1 MRFSEMIRLVFKNL
15 VQNKA
20 KVILTSLGI
29 IAGAATVVAVIAIG
43 KGGEEEVKAQFSGL
57 SAETIYVNV
66 DYSSGDRVFNGDF
79 PKLTPDHMDF
89 ITNESTA
96 ISGIYL
102 RGTTFK
108 EAVING
114 TKTNLSV
121 TGVTEQYSTVS
132 SFNLAYGYDIDT
144 IDVQDETKVAVIGD
158 GVANKYFMG
167 AEDALGKEIRINNM
181 TYKVIGILE
190 RSADGMQ
197 GVSPDDTVFVPY
209 STAQSFVFDEYT
221 TPQMV
226 GMAKDIDLVK
236 LAMAEI
242 DDSLDYLLEDDNVY
256 KLEDA
261 GSRIEAAGESART
274 MNMLLIS
281 VATIVF
287 VVGGIGIMNVLFLA
301 VKERTKEI
309 GILKALG
316 STEGN
321 IMALFILEAVI
332 ISGFGGIMGLVLSY
346 IFIPIV
352 KQMNVPVAPTVQGQ
366 VIAFA
371 FAIITGTAFGFYPA
385 YKASKL
391 KPVDA
396 LNYE

>member
-1 MRFSEMIRLVFKNL
+1 MRFSEMLRLVFKNL

-20 KVILTSLGI
+20 KVFLTSLGI

-43 KGGEEEVKAQFSGL
+43 KGGEEEVKAQFRGL

-66 DYSSGDRVFNGDF
+66 DYSNGDGIFNGDF
-79 PKLTPDHMDF
+79 PKLTTENMDF
-89 ITNESTA
+89 IFNESTA
-96 ISGIYL
+96 LSGIYL

-108 EAVING
+108 ESTING
-114 TKTNLSV
+114 VKTNLSV
-121 TGVTEQYSTVS
+121 TGVTEQYSIVS
-132 SFNLAYGYDIDT
+132 NFNLIYGNDIDI
-144 IDVQDETKVAVIGD
+144 IDVQDETNVAVVGAEI
-158 GVANKYFMG
+158 ANKYFMG
-167 AEDALGKEIRINNM
+167 AEDAVGKEIKIGNL
-181 TYKVIGILE
+181 TYKIIGVLE

-197 GVSPDDTVFVPY
+197 GLSPDDTVFIPY
-209 STAQSFVFDEYT
+209 STAQRYVFDENT
-221 TPQMV
+221 VPQMV
-226 GMAKDIDLVK
+226 GVANDIDSVK

-242 DDSLDYLLEDDNVY
+242 EDSLNYLLEDDNIY
-256 KLEDA
+256 KLEDT

-321 IMALFILEAVI
+321 IMSLFILEAVI
-332 ISGFGGIMGLVLSY
+332 ISGFGGIIGLLLSY
-346 IFIPIV
+346 LFMPIV
-352 KQMNVPVAPTVQGQ
+352 KHMNVPVVPSVEGQ

-371 FAIITGTAFGFYPA
+371 FAIVTGTAFGFYPA

-391 KPVDA
+391 KPIEA